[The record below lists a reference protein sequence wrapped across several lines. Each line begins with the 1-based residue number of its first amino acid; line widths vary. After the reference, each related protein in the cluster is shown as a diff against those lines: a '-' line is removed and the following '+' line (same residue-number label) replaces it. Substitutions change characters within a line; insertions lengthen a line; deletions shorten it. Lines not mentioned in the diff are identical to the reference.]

1 MGTPNKEE
9 IGGKSVTE
17 QLEGRCV
24 IRRVAN
30 SHEAD
35 EHRQPVRGRA
45 GQMSSSLY
53 VCFFC
58 CWIQALSA
66 HLDHCLVCDV
76 GWGRGSVVLV
86 EMDVAR
92 TKPPGV

>member
-1 MGTPNKEE
+1 MGTPNNQELS
-9 IGGKSVTE
+9 GKSVTE

-24 IRRVAN
+24 IRRVAS

-53 VCFFC
+53 VF
-58 CWIQALSA
+58 CWIQALLA
-66 HLDHCLVCDV
+66 HLDNCLVCDV